1 MFKLTH
7 LQRAFF
13 AACASALLAAPL
25 AAAQDR
31 DSQEI
36 SSYVLTDAGL
46 AKYKQAAK
54 KIAALPNRPAGGC
67 DEDESS
73 DSQSLDQVTA
83 KFNAAPGVKAAIQSA
98 GMTTREYVVFTFSI
112 FQNGLAAWALTQP
125 GGKLPAG
132 TSKANVDFYN
142 RHAADLQQ
150 LDALKQDDDC
160 NADEAEDEPEPEE

>member
-7 LQRAFF
+7 LQTVLF
-13 AACASALLAAPL
+13 AACASMLLAAPF
-25 AAAQDR
+25 ATAQDH

-36 SSYVLTDAGL
+36 SSFVLTDAGL

-54 KIAALPNRPAGGC
+54 NFAALPNRPASSC
-67 DEDESS
+67 NEDESS

-98 GMTTREYVVFTFSI
+98 GMTTREYVVFTFSL

-132 TSKANVDFYN
+132 ISKANVDFYN
-142 RHAADLQQ
+142 RHAADWQQ
-150 LDALKQDDDC
+150 LEALKLDDDC